1 LLICH
6 QCHRRVDTSLSL
18 WYSFTCRHEVG
29 SKKRIVKIAIRRPDG
44 LYRHAAIFFL
54 FRGCKMCE
62 AKVYFSGD
70 GEERKVMDDVV
81 LVQPEGDAYLLV
93 NLLGEQKLV
102 EGTIEKI
109 DFLHHTLHLGQLQ
122 GPSSTRD

>member
-1 LLICH
+1 
-6 QCHRRVDTSLSL
+6 
-18 WYSFTCRHEVG
+18 
-29 SKKRIVKIAIRRPDG
+29 
-44 LYRHAAIFFL
+44 
-54 FRGCKMCE
+54 
-62 AKVYFSGD
+62 
-70 GEERKVMDDVV
+70 MDDVV

-109 DFLHHTLHLGQLQ
+109 DFLHHTLHLGELQ